1 MHPLVLEMSA
11 FGPFAAQEV
20 IDFTRLGERP
30 LFLIN
35 GPTGSGKTTLLD
47 AICFALYGKTTG
59 DEREGAQ
66 MRSDLANA
74 EQLTEV
80 SFTFALSGQ
89 VFRVRRVPEQ
99 ARPKSRGEGFTQ
111 QSGEAQL
118 WQLAEDGTELRLIVS
133 NKVTEA
139 TREIEQLLGLNVD
152 QFRQVMVL
160 PQGKFR
166 QLLMAD
172 SKDREHIFSQ
182 LFQTQIYKKLED
194 ELKTRS
200 AEIRREADN
209 LTRQKKVLLEQ
220 SGADGEE
227 SLVKNHLEIKEK
239 TDHSYKKLEECRHQE
254 NQTREH
260 LRQSEALLARF
271 AQMDEL
277 RKSIQILA
285 EQSNSIEADKL
296 RLRRASVASQ
306 LHPAYDQ
313 YLQTQ
318 QRLSQAERQLT
329 QAEELLSAK
338 HTQQARLA
346 EETQKIPH
354 LEQQITEWSTQK
366 QEIARYLEKSK
377 QLQEVEKARLH
388 AQQDCQVKRQ
398 QNAVVNAELDHK
410 KAELKKLEES
420 LTQLRLSID
429 KNSDLPIAVD
439 RAKQQVEQAKRLQEA
454 QIKSAEL
461 TQKLATLKQT
471 GIVLREQEQAAVAD
485 ANRIERDWHLGQAAI
500 LSRSLQSGEPCP
512 VCGSDNHP
520 SPAVSEM
527 EPPSQNDVAQARDKA
542 AQLTQDLSLKR
553 EEYSLTNK
561 DLENITNVVTEVKVL
576 LGDEANL
583 SVDALEQRYLE
594 IKRQCDIWMEQR
606 ASLKG
611 FEGKKAEL
619 SASIAQLEQ
628 RLVHHKAEFDHADK
642 MLTEIEK
649 EYALV
654 VAELPEA
661 YRQSDAVQKAL
672 TSLEAQMVAADDQIK
687 SLQKRQSAMQSA
699 LDEATATQRIRK
711 ESCEALKVEVEHQLS
726 SWLSALA
733 DSVFDDQAD
742 FLSAI
747 LDSEQQHQVQER
759 IQRYESD
766 RLQKQGALTAIESE
780 LNSQTPPDMAT
791 VEAVWHAA
799 KLQLEQAE
807 QQWRALHNQQIV
819 LEEKLK
825 GLEQIKRESEILQQ
839 QYAIAG
845 TLSDVANGQT
855 GNKVS
860 LQRFVLS
867 VLLDDVLI
875 EASHRLSL
883 MSKGRYR
890 LLRKED
896 RAKGNRASGLDLEVE
911 DAYTGRI
918 RAVATLS
925 GGESFMAALALALGL
940 SDVVQAYAG
949 GIRLDT
955 LFIDEGFG
963 SLDPESLD
971 LAIRTLTDLQQSG
984 RMIGIISHVTE
995 LKEQIPL
1002 RIDILSSERGS
1013 RICWRES

>member
-20 IDFTRLGERP
+20 IDFKRLGERP

-111 QSGEAQL
+111 QSAEAQL
-118 WQLAEDGTELRLIVS
+118 WQLAEDGTELRLLVS

-220 SGADGEE
+220 SGVDGEE

-239 TDHSYKKLEECRHQE
+239 TDHSYKKLKECRHQE

-329 QAEELLSAK
+329 QTEELLSAK

-410 KAELKKLEES
+410 KAELEKLEES

-542 AQLTQDLSLKR
+542 AELTQELSLKR

-561 DLENITNVVTEVKVL
+561 DLENITNVITEAKTL
-576 LGDEANL
+576 LGDEVNL

-594 IKRQCDIWMEQR
+594 IKRQCDIWVEQR

-661 YRQSDAVQKAL
+661 YRQSDAVEKAL

-726 SWLSALA
+726 SWLSALS

-791 VEAVWHAA
+791 IEAVWHTA

-807 QQWRALHNQQIV
+807 QQWRTLHNQQIV

-860 LQRFVLS
+860 LQRLVLS

-925 GGESFMAALALALGL
+925 GGEGFMAALALALGL
-940 SDVVQAYAG
+940 SDVVQAYAR
-949 GIRLDT
+949 GICLVT
-955 LFIDEGFG
+955 LFFDEGFG

>member
-1 MHPLVLEMSA
+1 MQPLVLEMSA

-20 IDFTRLGERP
+20 IDFKRLGERP

-74 EQLTEV
+74 EQLTAV

-111 QSGEAQL
+111 QSAEAQL

-182 LFQTQIYKKLED
+182 LFQTQIYKKLEE
-194 ELKTRS
+194 ELKSRS

-220 SGADGEE
+220 SGAGGEE
-227 SLVKNHLEIKEK
+227 DLNKKYIKIKEEV
-239 TDHSYKKLEECRHQE
+239 DSLRKKLEVLRQQE
-254 NQTREH
+254 NQAGEH
-260 LRQSEALLARF
+260 FRQSETLLARF

-277 RKSIQILA
+277 RKSIQLLA
-285 EQSNSIEADKL
+285 EQSHSIEADKL
-296 RLRRASVASQ
+296 RLQRASVASQ

-318 QRLSQAERQLT
+318 QRLSQAENQLE
-329 QAEELLSAK
+329 QADELLRTK
-338 HTQQARLA
+338 QTQQALLE

-354 LEQQITEWSTQK
+354 LQQQITEWGTQK

-377 QLQEVEKARLH
+377 QLQGVEKARLL
-388 AQQDCQVKRQ
+388 AKQDNQAKWQ
-398 QNAVVNAELDHK
+398 QNTVANAELDHK
-410 KAELKKLEES
+410 KDELEKLEEN

-429 KNSDLPIAVD
+429 QNSDLPLAVD
-439 RAKQQVEQAKRLQEA
+439 RAKRQVEQAKRLQDA

-461 TQKLATLKQT
+461 THKLATLKQT
-471 GIVLREQEQAAVAD
+471 GMVLREQEQAAVAD

-500 LSRSLQSGEPCP
+500 LSRRLQMGEPCP

-542 AQLTQDLSLKR
+542 VQLTQELSFKR
-553 EEYSLTNK
+553 EEYSLNNK
-561 DLENITNVVTEVKVL
+561 DLENIHNVISEVKTQ
-576 LGDEANL
+576 LGGEANL
-583 SVDALEQRYLE
+583 SVHALEQRYLE
-594 IKRQCDIWMEQR
+594 TKRQCDIWMDQR

-611 FEGKKAEL
+611 LEGKKTEL
-619 SASIAQLEQ
+619 GASIAQLEQ
-628 RLVHHKAEFDHADK
+628 RLAHHKAELDHADK
-642 MLTEIEK
+642 RLTEIEK

-672 TSLEAQMVAADDQIK
+672 TSLEAQIVATDDQIK
-687 SLQKRQSAMQSA
+687 SLQKRQSVMQSA

-726 SWLSALA
+726 SWLSALS
-733 DSVFDDQAD
+733 DSVFDDQTD

-747 LDSEQQHQVQER
+747 LDSEQQRQVQER

-766 RLQKQGALTAIESE
+766 RLQKQGALASIESE
-780 LNSQTPPDMAT
+780 LNNQALPDMTAVET
-791 VEAVWHAA
+791 VWRDA
-799 KLQLEQAE
+799 KLQVEQTE
-807 QQWRALHNQQIV
+807 QQWQALHNQQIV
-819 LEEKLK
+819 LEQKIKELA
-825 GLEQIKRESEILQQ
+825 QIDQASAALQQ

-896 RAKGNRASGLDLEVE
+896 RAKGNRASGLDLEVG

-1002 RIDILSSERGS
+1002 RIDILASERGS
-1013 RICWRES
+1013 RIYWREA

>member
-20 IDFTRLGERP
+20 IDFKRLGERP

-111 QSGEAQL
+111 QSAEAQL

-285 EQSNSIEADKL
+285 EQSNSIEVDKL

-410 KAELKKLEES
+410 KAELEKLEES

-527 EPPSQNDVAQARDKA
+527 EPPSQNDVAKVRDKA
-542 AQLTQDLSLKR
+542 AELTQELSLKR

-561 DLENITNVVTEVKVL
+561 DLENITNVITEVKTL

-594 IKRQCDIWMEQR
+594 IKRQCDIWVEQR

-611 FEGKKAEL
+611 FESKKAEL

-628 RLVHHKAEFDHADK
+628 RLVRHKAEFDHADK

-711 ESCEALKVEVEHQLS
+711 ESCEALKVEVERQLS
-726 SWLSALA
+726 SWLSALS

-791 VEAVWHAA
+791 VEAVWHTA

-807 QQWRALHNQQIV
+807 QQWRTLHNQQIV

-839 QYAIAG
+839 QYAVAG

>member
-1 MHPLVLEMSA
+1 MQPLVLEMSA

-20 IDFTRLGERP
+20 IDFKRLGERP

-111 QSGEAQL
+111 QSAEAQL

-194 ELKTRS
+194 ELKIRS

-209 LTRQKKVLLEQ
+209 LTRQKTVLLEQ
-220 SGADGEE
+220 SGANGEE

-239 TDHSYKKLEECRHQE
+239 TDCSYKKLEECRHQE
-254 NQTREH
+254 NQTREY
-260 LRQSEALLARF
+260 LRQSETLLARF
-271 AQMDEL
+271 AQLDEL
-277 RKSIQILA
+277 RKSILILA
-285 EQSNSIEADKL
+285 EQSHSIEADKL
-296 RLRRASVASQ
+296 RLQRASVASQ
-306 LHPAYDQ
+306 LQPAYDQ

-329 QAEELLSAK
+329 QAEELLNAK
-338 HTQQARLA
+338 KTQQALLA

-354 LEQQITEWSTQK
+354 LQQQINEWGAQK
-366 QEIARYLEKSK
+366 QEVARYLEKSK
-377 QLQEVEKARLH
+377 QLQGVEKARLQ
-388 AQQDCQVKRQ
+388 AQQACQAKRQ
-398 QNAVVNAELDHK
+398 QNAVANAELDHK
-410 KAELKKLEES
+410 KAELVKLDES
-420 LTQLRLSID
+420 LAQLRFNIEE
-429 KNSDLPIAVD
+429 NGDLPIAVD

-471 GIVLREQEQAAVAD
+471 GIALNEREQAALSD

-500 LSRSLQSGEPCP
+500 LSRSLQSGQPCP

-520 SPAVSEM
+520 SPAVSEI

-542 AQLTQDLSLKR
+542 AELTQELSLKR
-553 EEYSLTNK
+553 EAYSLTNK
-561 DLENITNVVTEVKVL
+561 DLENITNVITEVKAL
-576 LGDEANL
+576 LGDEENL

-611 FEGKKAEL
+611 LESKKAEL

-628 RLVHHKAEFDHADK
+628 RLAHHKAEFDHADK

-672 TSLEAQMVAADDQIK
+672 TSLEAQMVTADDQVK

-711 ESCEALKVEVEHQLS
+711 ESCEALKVEFEHQLS
-726 SWLSALA
+726 SWLSALSN
-733 DSVFDDQAD
+733 SVFNDQTD

-766 RLQKQGALTAIESE
+766 RLKKQGALTAIESE
-780 LNSQTPPDMAT
+780 LKNQTPPDMAT

-825 GLEQIKRESEILQQ
+825 GLEQIKRETEALQQ
-839 QYAIAG
+839 QYAVAG

-911 DAYTGRI
+911 DAYAGRI

-1013 RICWRES
+1013 RICWRDS

>member
-20 IDFTRLGERP
+20 IDFKRLGERP

-111 QSGEAQL
+111 QSAEAQL

-542 AQLTQDLSLKR
+542 AELTQELSLKR

-561 DLENITNVVTEVKVL
+561 DLENITNVITEVKTL

-594 IKRQCDIWMEQR
+594 IKRQCDIWVEQR

-611 FEGKKAEL
+611 LESTKAEL

-628 RLVHHKAEFDHADK
+628 RLVRHKAEFDHADK

-654 VAELPEA
+654 VAELPES

-726 SWLSALA
+726 SWLSALS

-791 VEAVWHAA
+791 VEAVWHTA

-839 QYAIAG
+839 QYAVAG

>member
-20 IDFTRLGERP
+20 IDFKRLGERP

-111 QSGEAQL
+111 QSAEAQL

-254 NQTREH
+254 NQTRER

-542 AQLTQDLSLKR
+542 AELTQELSLKR

-561 DLENITNVVTEVKVL
+561 DLENITNVITEVKIL

-687 SLQKRQSAMQSA
+687 SLQKRQSVMQSA

-726 SWLSALA
+726 SWLSALS
-733 DSVFDDQAD
+733 DSVFDDQTD

-791 VEAVWHAA
+791 VEAVWHTA

>member
-20 IDFTRLGERP
+20 IDFKRLGERP

-111 QSGEAQL
+111 QSAEAQL

-209 LTRQKKVLLEQ
+209 LARQKKVLLEQ

-239 TDHSYKKLEECRHQE
+239 TDHSYKKLEEYRHQE

-377 QLQEVEKARLH
+377 QLQEVEKVRLH
-388 AQQDCQVKRQ
+388 AQQACQAKRQ
-398 QNAVVNAELDHK
+398 QNAVANAELDHK
-410 KAELKKLEES
+410 KAELEKLEES

-485 ANRIERDWHLGQAAI
+485 ANRIERDWHLGQASI

-687 SLQKRQSAMQSA
+687 SLQKRQSVMQSA
-699 LDEATATQRIRK
+699 LDEATAAQRIRK

-726 SWLSALA
+726 SWLSALS
-733 DSVFDDQAD
+733 DSVFDDQTD

-791 VEAVWHAA
+791 VEAVWHTA

-807 QQWRALHNQQIV
+807 QQWRTLHNQQIV

-918 RAVATLS
+918 RAIATLS